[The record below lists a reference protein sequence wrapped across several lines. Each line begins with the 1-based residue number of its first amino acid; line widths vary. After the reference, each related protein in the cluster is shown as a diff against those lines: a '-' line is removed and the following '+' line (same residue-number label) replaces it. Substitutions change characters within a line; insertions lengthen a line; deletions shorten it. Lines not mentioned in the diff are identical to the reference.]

1 MEKIKVVCYAR
12 VSTNSADQTNSFEN
26 QQLYFHNET
35 SKEETLELV
44 KIFAD
49 KGLTGTKFKNR
60 PQLIEMVNLCG
71 IKIDKNDNFYIYD
84 KYIKPPF
91 ERIYFKNTSRLAR
104 SSKAFE
110 LVRLLREKG
119 VYCIFIEQNID
130 SSNINS
136 DLLLNII
143 QVLDR
148 SDSQDK
154 SIKVKTGVLMGIE
167 KGVIQ
172 ANSRLFGYKYIQSEN
187 RLEIIESEAEIVR
200 KIYRLYVDEGLGYKR
215 ISDKLEELGYTTR
228 AGKRFAKSSLMRI
241 LSNGKYA
248 GLSERNK
255 YERPK
260 LFTNEA
266 SNKIRPRE
274 EWIVANTNKIPSI
287 IDMETFKK
295 AQQIIKS
302 RTNINGRH
310 GIYSGKGL
318 FARKLYCVCGD
329 VYYHDM
335 DGKRAYYRC
344 HTKKTRGVKV
354 CSNPNIDEK
363 RLLEE
368 ISNENYKV
376 YLQGIRLVR
385 IKKLKSHIT
394 KLENM
399 FNQDSEVEVNQKK
412 EELNALKEKKDKIIK
427 SYIDGILTKDEIQVI
442 KSSVDIEIEQLESYI
457 ELLESGNKEI
467 ESLIE
472 IDRNEV
478 EAIKN
483 LRIKEEYTTKDI
495 LKDIEKIVVLENG
508 ELDINWRFDRELI

>member
-26 QQLYFHNET
+26 QQLYFYNEI
-35 SKEETLELV
+35 SKEKSLELV

-60 PQLIEMVNLCG
+60 PQLIEMVGLCG
-71 IKIDKNDNFYIYD
+71 IRIDKNDNFYIYD

-167 KGVIQ
+167 KGIIQ

-187 RLEIIESEAEIVR
+187 RLEIIESEAEVVR
-200 KIYRLYVDEGLGYKR
+200 KIYRLYVEEGLGYKR

-228 AGKRFAKSSLMRI
+228 AGKRFGKSSLMRI

-260 LFTNEA
+260 LFTNET

-274 EWIVANTNKIPSI
+274 EWIVTNTDKIPPI
-287 IDMETFKK
+287 IDMKTFKK
-295 AQQIIKS
+295 AQKIVKS
-302 RTNINGRH
+302 RTDINGRH
-310 GIYSGKGL
+310 GIYIGKGL
-318 FARKLYCVCGD
+318 FASKLYCVCGD

-335 DGKRAYYRC
+335 DRQRAYYRC
-344 HTKKTRGVKV
+344 HTKKTKGVKV
-354 CSNPNIDEK
+354 CGNPNISEK

-368 ISNENYKV
+368 VCNENYKA

-385 IKKLKSHIT
+385 IRELKSHIT

-399 FNQDSEVEVNQKK
+399 FNEDSEVEVKENK
-412 EELNALKEKKDKIIK
+412 EELNILKERKDKILDL
-427 SYIDGILTKDEIQVI
+427 YFDGILTKVEMQVR
-442 KSSVDIEIEQLESYI
+442 KSRVDVEIEKLESYI
-457 ELLESGNKEI
+457 KLLESGNRKI
-467 ESLIE
+467 RSLIE
-472 IDRNEV
+472 TDRNEI
-478 EAIKN
+478 EIIKN
-483 LRIKEEYTTKDI
+483 LKIKEEYTTKEI
-495 LKDIEKIVVLENG
+495 LKDIEKIIVLENG
-508 ELDINWRFDRELI
+508 ELEISWRFDRKLI